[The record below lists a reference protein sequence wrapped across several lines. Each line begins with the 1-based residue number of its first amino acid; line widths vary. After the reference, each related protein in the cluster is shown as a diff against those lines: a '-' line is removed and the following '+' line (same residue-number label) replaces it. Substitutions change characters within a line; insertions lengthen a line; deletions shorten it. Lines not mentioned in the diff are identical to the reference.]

1 MDNKYDY
8 NKHYT
13 IRDLCELLGIEYNKK
28 NPQLS
33 LNKIKYE
40 LQLEQISKQKYRIIK
55 EFSPEEKAELRHYS
69 QCKSLLEPTIYYLL
83 SQVETGTGIKDDMK
97 GLFEKFH
104 ITNKH
109 YRYFSYDELTD
120 KKYQILES
128 MGIVTDATE
137 YNMIFNHFVTDV
149 NPILRRI
156 VLDTLY
162 KMVNE
167 SYISLNKSKVLVSI
181 EKKFLGYD
189 KEDNPKYDVM
199 HVKKEMDNDDEIKY
213 TTIRRDYME
222 KYKYNEWD
230 KVPYPIKC
238 DIESRTI
245 SDMGYHYQFTL
256 YEILPNTEGL
266 KRIVEY
272 KNLVKPF
279 EELEASVSEKLKK
292 SKSKNLLNT
301 GSEIKDICIDNLIKS
316 KTQHGSN

>member
-13 IRDLCELLGIEYNKK
+13 LRELCYLLKIEYNKK
-28 NPQLS
+28 NPKLS

-40 LQLEQISKQKYRIIK
+40 LQLEQISKQKYRIVR
-55 EFSPEEKAELRHYS
+55 EYSPEEKAELKHYS
-69 QCKSLLEPTIYYLL
+69 ECKDLLEPTIYYLL

-120 KKYQILES
+120 QKYQILES
-128 MGIVTDATE
+128 MGIVEDATE
-137 YNMIFNHFVTDV
+137 YNMIFNHFVSDV

-156 VLDTLY
+156 VIDTLN

-167 SYISLNKSKVLVSI
+167 SYISLNKSKMLVTI
-181 EKKFLGYD
+181 EKTLLGYD
-189 KEDNPKYDVM
+189 KNERPKYNVQ
-199 HVKKEMDNDDEIKY
+199 HVKKEMSKDDEIKY

-230 KVPYPIKC
+230 KVPYPIRC
-238 DIESRTI
+238 DIESRVI
-245 SDMGYHYQFTL
+245 SDMGYHYQFTM

-266 KRIVEY
+266 KRIVEC
-272 KNLVKPF
+272 KNLIKPF
-279 EELEASVSEKLKK
+279 EELEISVSEKLRK
-292 SKSKNLLNT
+292 SKAKNLLLT
-301 GSEIKDICIDNLIKS
+301 DSDTKDICIDNLIKS